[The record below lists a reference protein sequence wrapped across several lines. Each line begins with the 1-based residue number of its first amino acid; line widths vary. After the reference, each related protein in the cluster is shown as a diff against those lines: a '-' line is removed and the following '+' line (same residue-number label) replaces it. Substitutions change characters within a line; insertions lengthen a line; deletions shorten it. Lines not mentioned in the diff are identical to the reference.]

1 MKTLIIILSF
11 LCIVLFSTS
20 AFAQFDIG
28 DKIKKK
34 VGRKVDKE
42 VDKTIDKGIDETE
55 KVIKGEGENEDG
67 EDDPDKNKVKNEAP
81 DEEKPV
87 GYNDNNT
94 PSLDDK
100 PSPQLKVWS
109 KYDFVSGDEIIFED
123 NLSNEKNGE
132 FPSKWDLLKGNAE
145 NAIFGDDNVIAF
157 QKNKTKITPLMS
169 NEEYLPEVF
178 TIEFDIYFYGKYNEA
193 YSVYLKN
200 LKKMNIRPNRVTMGN
215 FDGVP
220 DQNTSGT
227 GWHHIAMSFNIR
239 ALKVYFDQTRVLN
252 VPNIKERPT
261 SFSISALSHG
271 VRKGDPAIIK
281 NIRIA
286 EGGVDLYDKLMT
298 DGKIVTT
305 GIRFDVNKATI
316 KPESMGV
323 INEIAKLMQDHSDIR
338 FSIEGH
344 TDGDGDD
351 ASNQKL
357 SEARANS
364 VKNALVD
371 FDIDASRFE
380 TKGYGESKP
389 VSDNSTPEGKA
400 NNRRVEFIKI

>member
-1 MKTLIIILSF
+1 MKNSAIIISLF
-11 LCIVLFSTS
+11 CVLFFSVNT
-20 AFAQFDIG
+20 FAQFDI
-28 DKIKKK
+28 DLEKKIEKK
-34 VGRKVDKE
+34 VNKE
-42 VDKTIDKGIDETE
+42 INKAADDAIDETAE
-55 KVIKGEGENEDG
+55 TIKKGGDDG
-67 EDDPDKNKVKNEAP
+67 EDEPNKNKVKNETP

-87 GYNDNNT
+87 EYDDNKS

-100 PSPQLKVWS
+100 PSPALKVWS

-123 NLSNEKNGE
+123 DLANEQNGE

-157 QKNKTKITPLMS
+157 QTTGTEIIPLMTE
-169 NEEYLPEVF
+169 EEYLPEVF
-178 TIEFDIYFYGKYNEA
+178 TIELDLYFYNKYNEA
-193 YSVYLKN
+193 YYITLKN
-200 LKKMNIRPNRVTMGN
+200 QKKIAIR
-215 FDGVP
+215 
-220 DQNTSGT
+220 QNKVSMSSFVGEPGEGSKEI
-227 GWHHIAMSFNIR
+227 GWHHIAVSFNIR

-252 VPNIKERPT
+252 IPNLKKQPT
-261 SFSISALSHG
+261 SLIISALSHG
-271 VRKGDPAIIK
+271 SKKGDPAIIK

-286 EGGVDLYDKLMT
+286 KGGVDLYDKLMT

-305 GIRFDVNKATI
+305 GIRFDVNKATL